1 MAKRIGKPVTGS
13 RVVCAVLVLLLAMGL
28 SIAMM
33 PARQAEAAPA
43 PMKTNIPDDWPWK
56 ITHLD
61 YPTIG
66 CPVIRKKGETF
77 TLEFDC
83 IGKGAGGSQPGVSD
97 WDVRLLSSN
106 DQWPTVVDLPVQNAA
121 RGESVAWAKG
131 ASPESPA
138 KGEWSGPWAGKEVWH
153 VTVKVPSSARSD
165 LYDLQ
170 VTADGATTI
179 TDSQPHA
186 VQVIDEYKDDYNFIQ
201 ISDFHVNDPRGPGI
215 SFIPG
220 PYPDPSQFK
229 NNVYNLKALD
239 NVNSLN
245 PDFVVMTGDLP
256 FGVPPF
262 AYDFCRLL
270 DPSDQSTDYSGE
282 VPDWDGEYNKA
293 YQQLLRLEVPVL
305 CIPGNHDC
313 YNLETQLGSIIPH
326 THDQRQDGAHIWHT
340 MVGPRYYGWDYGD
353 KLHITAIWGYD
364 QPQRDALAF
373 LGKGQRSSMPV
384 LHLPS
389 EDGGAG
395 RMRDNQWGWM
405 VQDLAGAEGK
415 YDLLTMAVH
424 QPFYGKPS
432 TNTWQEQGQMD
443 DLMQYTHDYGVGLTI
458 TGHTHRDD
466 VYVDTTHPRKV
477 THLNTTTTSFGTIEY
492 PGMRRVFIE
501 DGAVGR
507 YNYKGDCYSLP
518 TYKDT
523 QIKKHSNFVKAYL
536 ALKDLDTP
544 SVNAGFDSMDSE
556 SVNKTFSCTNYFTEG
571 NPPVHLDNT
580 VVEFLMDDIGDV
592 GRYHISNGTLLDY
605 WRPRTS
611 YVTLRVKMDEIQPGM
626 TVNTQVRALFIASVH
641 PRSGKPGETVDV
653 KILGDGES
661 FTPGVSVATFS
672 GEGITVNSTTVQDS
686 NHATANITIAPDAP
700 AGARDINVIT
710 GTREPY
716 PLNRAFTVL
725 TEAPAIKDC
734 SPTAVVQ
741 GHEVDL
747 HVLGNYTHFE
757 GGVSKVDISGK
768 GVTVGSTR
776 VTDSSHATA
785 RIEVGATTAPGER
798 DVNVITGAEVP
809 NPLAGGLTIHE
820 APAHPP
826 FIHSITPGSG
836 TVGTHVTISGGNFGD
851 ARGSSDVTFNGIPV
865 TKYVSWSDS
874 EILCSVPFG
883 SSTGAARVRCP
894 WGTSEGKNYTVT
906 DFSFYFAEGTCRP
919 GFDPYICIQ
928 NPGDNDADVK
938 ITYMKGDSTT
948 REQDL
953 TVSAHSRSTVVVK
966 DALGEGNDP
975 AHDFSARV
983 VCTNGEEI
991 IAERPMYFNYG
1002 GAWTGGSDVVGALA
1016 PASTFYFAE
1025 GTCRPGFEPYFCIQ
1039 NPGDSDAAVKIT
1051 YMKGDSTTQE
1061 QDLTVSAHS
1070 RSTVTVKDA
1079 IGVGDDPAHDFSAKV
1094 ESTGDV
1100 KIVAERPMYFNYHG
1114 VITGGHDVV
1123 GALAPRNRFYFA
1135 EGTCR
1140 PGFDPYICI
1149 QNPQANDS
1157 YIDITY
1163 LKGDGNTVEQSLV
1176 VGARTRSTVRVRDV
1190 LGEGDDAA
1198 HDFSC
1203 QVESTNRQEIIAERP
1218 MYFSYGAAGWTG
1230 GSDVVGA
1237 LAPSTAFYFAEGT
1250 CRPGFDSYFCI
1261 ENPELSVAEVKITY
1275 MKGDGSTE
1283 EQNLTVGAHSRSTV
1297 VVKDTLGVGD
1307 DAAHDFSAK
1316 VESTNGIKIVVER
1329 PMYFNYHGAW
1339 TGGHDVVGF

>member
-1 MAKRIGKPVTGS
+1 MVERIRKPVVLS
-13 RVVCAVLVLLLAMGL
+13 RVVCAALVLLLAMGM
-28 SIAMM
+28 SIAML
-33 PARQAEAAPA
+33 PAGQAVAAPV
-43 PMKTNIPDDWPWK
+43 PTEVNIPDGWPWK

-77 TLEFDC
+77 TLEFDYV
-83 IGKGAGGSQPGVSD
+83 GKGAGGSQPDVSD

-106 DQWPTVVDLPVQNAA
+106 DQWPTVADLPVQNAVRA
-121 RGESVAWAKG
+121 ESLAWAKG

-201 ISDFHVNDPRGPGI
+201 ITDFHVNDPRGPGI
-215 SFIPG
+215 AFVPG

-229 NNVYNLKALD
+229 NYLYNLKALD
-239 NVNSLN
+239 NVNRLN
-245 PDFVVMTGDLP
+245 PDFVIMTGDLP
-256 FGVPPF
+256 FGVPEF
-262 AYDFCRLL
+262 AADLCPLYWPADKRTDFA
-270 DPSDQSTDYSGE
+270 GE
-282 VPDWDGEYNKA
+282 APDWDGEYSQA
-293 YQQLLRLEVPVL
+293 YEQLLRLEVPVF

-313 YNLETQLGSIIPH
+313 YNLQKQNGGNQPH
-326 THDQRQDGAHIWHT
+326 THKHHQDGAHIWHT
-340 MVGPRYYGWDYGD
+340 MIGPRFGGWDYGD
-353 KLHITAIWGYD
+353 KLHITGMNGYD
-364 QPQRDALAF
+364 KPQRDPWAL
-373 LGKGQRSSMPV
+373 LGKGQRSSMDIWPYLCPV
-384 LHLPS
+384 
-389 EDGGAG
+389 DANGA
-395 RMRDNQWGWM
+395 MRENQWGWM
-405 VQDLAGAEGK
+405 LGDLAKVKGK
-415 YDLLTMAVH
+415 YELLMMAVH
-424 QPFYGKPS
+424 HPFYGKS
-432 TNTWQEQGQMD
+432 SGDTWASQAQMD
-443 DLMQYTHDYGVGLTI
+443 DLMKYTHDYGVGLAI
-458 TGHTHRDD
+458 SGHVHRDD
-466 VYVDTTHPRKV
+466 VFIDTSHPKKV

-492 PGMRRVFIE
+492 PGMRQVFIE

-523 QIKKHSNFVKAYL
+523 QIKKHSNFAEAYL
-536 ALKDLDTP
+536 ALADLDTP
-544 SVNAGFDSMDSE
+544 AVDAGFDSTDSD
-556 SVNKTFSCTNYFTEG
+556 SVNKSFRCTNYFTEG
-571 NPPVHLDNT
+571 DPPVNLDST
-580 VVEFLMDDIGDV
+580 VVDFPMDDIGDV
-592 GRYHISNGTLLDY
+592 GRYRISNGTLLEY

-611 YVTLRVKMDEIQPGM
+611 YMTLRVKMDEIPPGG
-626 TVNTQVRALFIASVH
+626 TVNTQVQALFIASVH
-641 PRSGKPGETVDV
+641 PGSGKPGETVDV

-672 GEGITVNSTTVQDS
+672 GDGITVNSTTVQDL
-686 NHATANITIAPDAP
+686 NHATANITIAQDAP
-700 AGARDINVIT
+700 AGARDVNVIT

-716 PLNRAFTVL
+716 PLKRAFTVF
-725 TEAPAIKDC
+725 TEAPAIKAC
-734 SPTAVVQ
+734 SPTEVVQ

-747 HVLGNYTHFE
+747 HVLGNNTHFE
-757 GGVSKVDISGK
+757 DGVSKADISGE
-768 GVTVGSTR
+768 GVAVESTT
-776 VTDSSHATA
+776 VTDSAHATA
-785 RIEVGATTAPGER
+785 KIKVGVAATPGER

-809 NPLAGGLTIHE
+809 HPLAGGLTIYE

-826 FIHSITPGSG
+826 FVHSITPISG
-836 TVGTHVTISGGNFGD
+836 TVGTQVTISGGNFGNT
-851 ARGSSDVTFNGIPV
+851 RGSSDVTFNGIPV
-865 TKYVSWSDS
+865 TEYISWSDS

-883 SSTGAARVRCP
+883 SFTGAVEVRCP
-894 WGTSEGKNYTVT
+894 WGTSEGERFTVT
-906 DFSFYFAEGTCRP
+906 DFMFYFAEGTCRP

-928 NPGDNDADVK
+928 DPCDNDADVK
-938 ITYMKGDSTT
+938 ITYMKGDGTT
-948 REQDL
+948 QEQVLD
-953 TVSAHSRSTVVVK
+953 VPAHSRSTVVVK
-966 DALGEGNDP
+966 DTLGEGDDP
-975 AHDFSARV
+975 AHDFSAKV
-983 VCTNGEEI
+983 ECTNGEEI

-1039 NPGDSDAAVKIT
+1039 NPDDTEAQVKIT
-1051 YMKGDSTTQE
+1051 YMKGDGMTQE
-1061 QDLTVSAHS
+1061 QDLVVAAHS
-1070 RSTVTVKDA
+1070 RSTVTVNDA
-1079 IGVGDDPAHDFSAKV
+1079 LGVGDDPAHDFSAKV
-1094 ESTGDV
+1094 ESTSDV

-1123 GALAPRNRFYFA
+1123 GALAPRNCFYFA

-1157 YIDITY
+1157 YVDITY
-1163 LKGDGNTVEQSLV
+1163 LKGDGNSVEQSLV
-1176 VGARTRSTVRVRDV
+1176 VGARTRSTVRVKDV

-1203 QVESTNRQEIIAERP
+1203 QVESTNLQEIIAERP

-1237 LAPSTAFYFAEGT
+1237 LAPKTAFYFAEGT
-1250 CRPGFDSYFCI
+1250 CRPGFDSYICI
-1261 ENPELSVAEVKITY
+1261 ENPELAVAEVKITY
-1275 MKGDGSTE
+1275 MKGDGTTR
-1283 EQNLTVGAHSRSTV
+1283 EQDVTVGAHSRSTV
-1297 VVKDTLGVGD
+1297 AVKDTLGVGD

-1329 PMYFNYHGAW
+1329 PMYFNYQGAW
-1339 TGGHDVVGF
+1339 TGGHDVIGF